1 MLTMDQIHHIRQLYY
16 SQGLTNISE
25 IAKITGLNWKT
36 VSKYVDMTDFNV
48 QDPMPEEQH
57 TFKKL
62 EPFIPL
68 IDEWLE
74 EDKKAPRKQRHTA
87 KRVFRRLEKEADGFN
102 CSYRL
107 VADYVKKK
115 KAELNLSKK
124 VLFL

>member
-107 VADYVKKK
+107 VADYVK
-115 KAELNLSKK
+115 NYLSKGFE
-124 VLFL
+124 VY